1 MQNSNDYS
9 NKIRETFLNF
19 FKKNSHSEIESSSLI
34 PNDDS
39 TLLFVNSGMVQFK
52 KWFTGEENPKNKNVV
67 SIQKCLRAGGKHND
81 LDNVGLTPRHHTFF
95 EMLGNFS
102 FGGYFKEEAIKFA
115 WDLLTKEYSIDK
127 KRLVI
132 TVYKADELS
141 FKIWKKISG
150 FNDEKIIRISSN
162 DNFWSMGDSG
172 PCGPCSEIFFDNGES
187 IKGGLPGTKNQDGDR
202 FVEIWNLVFM
212 EYEKKGDSLETLPG
226 KFVDTGMGLE
236 RILAVLN
243 GKVNNYDTDLFEYVF
258 KRIEEET
265 KANLNKNLL
274 IPFRIISDHLKSII
288 FMMSEGILPSNEGRG
303 YVLRRIIRRALL
315 NVNKLNPD
323 VIILNRLVDDVIKKY
338 IKTYPELTKAEFFI
352 KDNLKN
358 EEEKF
363 SETLSIGL
371 ELLNKEIKKIKTKE
385 FKPEIAFKLYDTYGF
400 PVDMTESILNERK
413 LSLDTNKYK
422 SIVEAH
428 KKLQQNSWVGIGKK
442 DKKKNY
448 QEISKNFSSTQF
460 CGYQTTSCNSK
471 LLYIIENDILVDS
484 TKKNEEVILIFDKSP
499 FYAEAGGQLGDSG
512 NILNSKKQVV
522 AEISDTKKI
531 KNGIYFH
538 FVNRCLLELIKNE
551 SYLLEID
558 KEKRDKTSNNHSAT
572 HLLHESLRQ
581 IVGKH
586 VSQKGSLVSS
596 KKLRFDYSSN
606 QQLSLEKQ
614 KKIEDLVNKSI
625 RSNIG
630 VEINQMS
637 LDKALKSGAIALF
650 GEKYPD
656 KVRVVS
662 MESKFKKEQILTS
675 IELCGGTHVK
685 QTGQIGLFKIL
696 SDISVSSGV
705 RRIEALTG
713 QDAHDYVDDKINSL
727 GEIKNIL
734 KASDEN
740 VVEKIKNLKNSSI
753 NKTKISNEIEYSNLK
768 IITTKGCKIYFDNL
782 DCHSKE
788 LRNNSDSIKKQFKSG
803 IIILTSQEDN
813 KVSVVVSITENLLGE
828 FDSTII
834 IKKII
839 AYLGGKGGGGRKDLS
854 QGGAPLNE
862 KFKKL
867 KNNLEKIIV

>member
-1 MQNSNDYS
+1 M
-9 NKIRETFLNF
+9 
-19 FKKNSHSEIESSSLI
+19 
-34 PNDDS
+34 
-39 TLLFVNSGMVQFK
+39 
-52 KWFTGEENPKNKNVV
+52 
-67 SIQKCLRAGGKHND
+67 
-81 LDNVGLTPRHHTFF
+81 
-95 EMLGNFS
+95 
-102 FGGYFKEEAIKFA
+102 
-115 WDLLTKEYSIDK
+115 
-127 KRLVI
+127 
-132 TVYKADELS
+132 
-141 FKIWKKISG
+141 
-150 FNDEKIIRISSN
+150 
-162 DNFWSMGDSG
+162 
-172 PCGPCSEIFFDNGES
+172 
-187 IKGGLPGTKNQDGDR
+187 
-202 FVEIWNLVFM
+202 
-212 EYEKKGDSLETLPG
+212 
-226 KFVDTGMGLE
+226 
-236 RILAVLN
+236 
-243 GKVNNYDTDLFEYVF
+243 
-258 KRIEEET
+258 
-265 KANLNKNLL
+265 
-274 IPFRIISDHLKSII
+274 
-288 FMMSEGILPSNEGRG
+288 
-303 YVLRRIIRRALL
+303 
-315 NVNKLNPD
+315 
-323 VIILNRLVDDVIKKY
+323 
-338 IKTYPELTKAEFFI
+338 
-352 KDNLKN
+352 
-358 EEEKF
+358 
-363 SETLSIGL
+363 
-371 ELLNKEIKKIKTKE
+371 NKEIKKIKTKE

-400 PVDMTESILNERK
+400 PVDMTESILNDRK

-428 KKLQQNSWVGIGKK
+428 KKLQKNSWVGIGKK
-442 DKKKNY
+442 DNEKNY
-448 QEISKNFSSTQF
+448 QEIFKNFSSTQF
-460 CGYQTTSCNSK
+460 CGYETTACNSK
-471 LLYIIENDILVDS
+471 LLYIIENDMLVDS

-551 SYLLEID
+551 SYFLEID
-558 KEKRDKTSNNHSAT
+558 KDKRDKTSNNHSAT

-606 QQLSLEKQ
+606 EQLSLEKH
-614 KKIEDLVNKSI
+614 KKIENLVNKSI

-662 MESKFKKEQILTS
+662 MKSKFKNEQILTS

-685 QTGQIGLFKIL
+685 QTGQIGFFKIL

-727 GEIKNIL
+727 VEIKNIL

-740 VVEKIKNLKNSSI
+740 VVEKIKNLKNSST

-768 IITTKGCKIYFDNL
+768 IISTKECKIYFDNI

-813 KVSVVVSITENLLGE
+813 KVSVVVSITENLLGK

-839 AYLGGKGGGGRKDLS
+839 TYLGGKGGGGRKDLS

-867 KNNLEKIIV
+867 KNNLQKIIV

>member
-102 FGGYFKEEAIKFA
+102 FGGYFKEEAIKLA
-115 WDLLTKEYSIDK
+115 WDLLTKEYSIDE
-127 KRLVI
+127 KRLII
-132 TVYKADELS
+132 TVYKEDELS

-172 PCGPCSEIFFDNGES
+172 PCGPCSEIFFDNGEN

-212 EYEKKGDSLETLPG
+212 EYEKKGDNLETLPG

-265 KANLNKNLL
+265 KTNLNKNLL

-288 FMMSEGILPSNEGRG
+288 FMMSEGILPTNEGRG

-338 IKTYPELTKAEFFI
+338 KKPYSELSKAEFFI

-400 PVDMTESILNERK
+400 PVDMTESILNDRK
-413 LSLDTNKYK
+413 LSLDTKKYK

-428 KKLQQNSWVGIGKK
+428 KKLQKNSWVGIGKK
-442 DKKKNY
+442 DNEKSY
-448 QEISKNFSSTQF
+448 QEIFKDFSSTQF
-460 CGYQTTSCNSK
+460 CGYETTTCNSK
-471 LLYIIENDILVDS
+471 LLYIIKNDILVDS
-484 TKKNEEVILIFDKSP
+484 TKTNEDVILIFDKTP

-512 NILNSKKQVV
+512 NILNSQRQIV

-531 KNGIYFH
+531 KNGIYLH
-538 FVNRCLLELIKNE
+538 FVNRLLLELKKNE
-551 SYLLEID
+551 SYFLEID
-558 KEKRDKTSNNHSAT
+558 KDKRDKTSNNHSAT

-581 IVGKH
+581 VVGKH

-606 QQLSLEKQ
+606 EQLSSEKH
-614 KKIEDLVNKSI
+614 KKIENLVNNSI

-650 GEKYPD
+650 GEKYPN

-662 MESKFKKEQILTS
+662 MKSKFKNEQTLTS

-685 QTGQIGLFKIL
+685 QTGQIGFFKIL

-740 VVEKIKNLKNSSI
+740 VVEKIKNLKNSST

-768 IITTKGCKIYFDNL
+768 IISTKECKIYFDNI

-788 LRNNSDSIKKQFKSG
+788 LRNNSDLIKKQFKSG
-803 IIILTSQEDN
+803 IIILTSQEDD
-813 KVSVVVSITENLLGE
+813 KVSVVVSITENLLGK

-839 AYLGGKGGGGRKDLS
+839 TYLGGKGGGGRKDLS

-862 KFKKL
+862 KFKEL
-867 KNNLEKIIV
+867 KNNLQKIIV

>member
-19 FKKNSHSEIESSSLI
+19 FKKNSHLEIESSSLI

-102 FGGYFKEEAIKFA
+102 FGGYFKEEAIKLA
-115 WDLLTKEYSIDK
+115 WDLLTKEYAIDE
-127 KRLVI
+127 KRLII
-132 TVYKADELS
+132 TVYKEDEPS

-265 KANLNKNLL
+265 KTNLNKNLL

-400 PVDMTESILNERK
+400 PVDMTESILNDRK
-413 LSLDTNKYK
+413 LSLDTKKYK
-422 SIVEAH
+422 SIVEAQ
-428 KKLQQNSWVGIGKK
+428 KKLQKNSWVGIGKK
-442 DKKKNY
+442 DNEKNY
-448 QEISKNFSSTQF
+448 QEIFKNFSSTKF
-460 CGYQTTSCNSK
+460 CGYETTSCNSK
-471 LLYIIENDILVDS
+471 LLYIIENDVLVDS

-512 NILNSKKQVV
+512 HILNSKKQVV

-531 KNGIYFH
+531 KNGIYLH
-538 FVNRCLLELIKNE
+538 FVNRCLVKLIKNE
-551 SYLLEID
+551 SYFLEID
-558 KEKRDKTSNNHSAT
+558 KDKRDKTSNNHSAT

-586 VSQKGSLVSS
+586 VSQKGSLVSF

-606 QQLSLEKQ
+606 EQLSLEKQ
-614 KKIEDLVNKSI
+614 KKIENLVNKSI

-696 SDISVSSGV
+696 SDISISSGV

-740 VVEKIKNLKNSSI
+740 VVEKIKNLKNSST

-768 IITTKGCKIYFDNL
+768 IITTKGCKIYFDNI

-813 KVSVVVSITENLLGE
+813 KVSVVVSITKNLLGK

-867 KNNLEKIIV
+867 KNNLEKLVV